1 MSKETAVTHL
11 SAVELARRI
20 REREVTPIDVVEAHI
35 ARIEAVNPRINAVVT
50 STFEAARHEAQQ
62 ATKAIEQDQLLGP
75 LHGVPF
81 TAKDCLDVAGVRS
94 TTGLTSRTDRYPDQ
108 DATVVARMR
117 QAGAILLGK
126 TNVPDNCWNQESD
139 NLLFG
144 RTNNPWDLGRTPG
157 GSSGGEAAIIAAGG
171 SPLGIGSDIA
181 GSIRLPAH
189 LTGIVGLRPTSSTLP
204 ETGNW
209 PPADGRLA
217 DMEAI
222 GPMARRVEDVLLA
235 FEVLRGQKVA
245 IDEVDLQG
253 ERVAFWF
260 SDGLVPCSKAV
271 VGGVQAAVNVLQQIG
286 MESVEERPRA
296 QLSNGLGW
304 TAYFGDI
311 ERDAVARGF
320 GDGIACQPFDELR
333 HALVGTSRIAFGSLL
348 YWLASHYSSIAL
360 HALGID
366 GIQWRE
372 ELREQ
377 FFNLVGERGVAICP
391 IFPVTALRHGW
402 TKRILAPLTTIHY
415 QAWVNLAGLPGLT
428 VPVGRSGNGLP
439 IGVQIVGA
447 PGAERVILAAG
458 LAIQRQLMPEWCGPT
473 L

>member
-1 MSKETAVTHL
+1 MSLTDL
-11 SAVELARRI
+11 SVVELARHI
-20 REREVTPIDVVEAHI
+20 RTREVSPIDVVEAHI

-50 STFEAARHEAQQ
+50 STFETARHEAQR
-62 ATKAIEQDQLLGP
+62 ATEAIEQDQPLGP

-81 TAKDCLDVAGVRS
+81 TAKDCLDVADVRS
-94 TTGLTSRTDRYPDQ
+94 TTGLISRTNRHPHQ
-108 DATVVARMR
+108 DATVVARIR

-126 TNVPDNCWNQESD
+126 TNVPDNCWNQEST

-144 RTNNPWDLGRTPG
+144 RTNNPWAIERTVG

-189 LTGIVGLRPTSSTLP
+189 FTGIVGLRPTSSTLP

-209 PPADGRLA
+209 PPAAGRLA

-222 GPMARRVEDVLLA
+222 GPMARRVEDVILA
-235 FEVLRGQKVA
+235 FEILRGQKIA
-245 IDEVDLQG
+245 TDEAALQG

-260 SDGLVPCSKAV
+260 SDGLIPCSQAV
-271 VGGVQAAVNVLQQIG
+271 AGGVQAAVNVLQQIG
-286 MESVEERPRA
+286 MDAVEDRPRA

-304 TAYFGDI
+304 AAYFGEI

-320 GDGIACQPFDELR
+320 GDGMAYQPLDELR
-333 HALVGTSRIAFGSLL
+333 RTLFGTPRVSSGSLF
-348 YWLASHYSSIAL
+348 YWIISHYGAIGL
-360 HALGID
+360 RALGID
-366 GIQWRE
+366 GTQWRE
-372 ELREQ
+372 NLREQ
-377 FFNLVGERGVAICP
+377 FFDLVGERGVAVCP
-391 IFPVTALRHGW
+391 IFPVTAPRHGW
-402 TKRILAPLTTIHY
+402 TKRVLAPLTTIHT

-439 IGVQIVGA
+439 IGVQLVGA

-458 LAIQRQLMPEWCGPT
+458 LAIQRHLMPQWRGPT

>member
-1 MSKETAVTHL
+1 MSKETTLTRL
-11 SAVELARRI
+11 SVVELERRI

-50 STFEAARHEAQQ
+50 STFEAARHEARQ
-62 ATKAIEQDQLLGP
+62 ATEAIEQDQLLGP

-81 TAKDCLDVAGVRS
+81 TAKDCLDVANVRS
-94 TTGLTSRTDRYPDQ
+94 TTGLTSRTDRYPNQ

-126 TNVPDNCWNQESD
+126 TNVPDNCWDQESD

-189 LTGIVGLRPTSSTLP
+189 FTGIVGLRPTSGTLP

-209 PPADGRLA
+209 PSADGRLA

-245 IDEVDLQG
+245 IDEVNLEG

-260 SDGLVPCSKAV
+260 SDGLVPCSRAV
-271 VGGVQAAVNVLQQIG
+271 AGGVQAAVDVLQQIG
-286 MESVEERPRA
+286 MEAVEDRPHA
-296 QLSNGLGW
+296 QFSNGLGW
-304 TAYFGDI
+304 ATYFGDI
-311 ERDAVARGF
+311 ERDAIARGF
-320 GDGIACQPFDELR
+320 GDGIARQPFDELQR
-333 HALVGTSRIAFGSLL
+333 VLGGTPRIAFGSVF
-348 YWLASHYSSIAL
+348 YWLVSHYGSIAL

-377 FFNLVGERGVAICP
+377 FFDLVGERGVAICP

-402 TKRILAPLTTIHY
+402 TTRILAPLTTIHY
-415 QAWVNLAGLPGLT
+415 QTWVNLAGLPGLT

-458 LAIQRQLMPEWCGPT
+458 LAIQRQLMPEWQGPT